1 MSKSIT
7 SNLLYIQNLESD
19 LNLLNQ
25 DYQHF
30 KTVEVD
36 DKIANV
42 NSLNVFD
49 KYNKERFTGSKD
61 WHFRIDFFPPDT
73 DDTDDPIIDNKLNK
87 LNKINDNNLSEYYN
101 KTPNETQFIHA
112 KELSD
117 NLEITIN
124 DLKLKYSQHNENDN
138 YMIRI
143 STNILF
149 KENTDEIILY
159 SNTDYSTIHYSYF
172 INNTLIQQFNNT
184 TSYYGKH
191 VKTHQYFKGWNR
203 IDIFLYHIASIKY
216 DTSFRFHFNP
226 IVDIDDGLTTIKDVG
241 DHPLGNNYF
250 TSKIEHFTAFFI
262 NSKELLP
269 ESQLIIKDTAIV
281 NNNYYL
287 QHDNVL
293 SNTYKYSYHILE
305 WNDNYSELKTISDYN
320 SNITYTLDR
329 IIIKN
334 NSSSTLNN
342 VWLEFNI
349 NNNNYSCNALQN
361 IESQNEHII
370 YDLNFNIDDGDE
382 ITHSL
387 SNLHSLIYSD
397 YSIFFHIS
405 MKEPFDKQT
414 KALEITNSIHQ
425 NSLFITNKG
434 SVGIGTN
441 DTGNYS
447 LYVNNISNDIKG
459 IFCADDLTIL
469 SDIRYKTDIKPITDA
484 SSKLLLLNGVSYKKN
499 DSYELG
505 LLAQEVQSVLP
516 ELVNNN
522 NDELGVKYL
531 QIIPLLIE
539 GFKELKNEIN
549 KIKKII

>member
-7 SNLLYIQNLESD
+7 SNLLLIND
-19 LNLLNQ
+19 LQTQIDAL
-25 DYQHF
+25 DS
-30 KTVEVD
+30 KVD
-36 DKIANV
+36 IFTETE
-42 NSLNVFD
+42 FD
-49 KYNKERFTGSKD
+49 SQINAVKSSNIYDQYGKERFTGSKD
-61 WHFRIDFFPPDT
+61 WHFRFDFYSNINGINQDNLNQYSDIKPLFTDYIHAQNLRTNVTIDKDLL
-73 DDTDDPIIDNKLNK
+73 DEYIQ
-87 LNKINDNNLSEYYN
+87 YYN
-101 KTPNETQFIHA
+101 SNIDYIIKV
-112 KELSD
+112 
-117 NLEITIN
+117 
-124 DLKLKYSQHNENDN
+124 
-138 YMIRI
+138 

-149 KENTDEIILY
+149 NDKIENIKLQDLANYY
-159 SNTDYSTIHYSYF
+159 SPQYSYY
-172 INNTLIQQFNNT
+172 INNKLIESINVNNNSTHLKKFN
-184 TSYYGKH
+184 
-191 VKTHQYFKGWNR
+191 FLKGWNR
-203 IDIFLYHIASIKY
+203 IDIFLLSNDLNIYDQSNEKY
-216 DTSFRFHFNP
+216 YTFKFYFNP
-226 IVDIDDGLTTIKDVG
+226 LNSLTKTSTINTKDDGDTLNDLDYLYDRV
-241 DHPLGNNYF
+241 
-250 TSKIEHFTAFFI
+250 EHFTAYFI
-262 NSKELLP
+262 NSSELIP
-269 ESQLIIKDTAIV
+269 NNQLEVKDISIDSV
-281 NNNYYL
+281 YYL

-305 WNDNYSELKTISDYN
+305 WNDNYSVLKTISDYN

-334 NSSSTLNN
+334 DSLSTLNN

-370 YDLNFNIDDGDE
+370 YDLNFNIHNHDE

-387 SNLHSLIYSD
+387 SNLDSLINSD
-397 YSIFFHIS
+397 YSIFFYIS
-405 MKEPFDKQT
+405 MKEPSDKQT
-414 KALEITNSIHQ
+414 KALKISNNIHE

-549 KIKKII
+549 KMKRCI

>member
-1 MSKSIT
+1 MSKTIT
-7 SNLLYIQNLESD
+7 SNLLLIND
-19 LNLLNQ
+19 LQTQINAL
-25 DYQHF
+25 DS
-30 KTVEVD
+30 KVD
-36 DKIANV
+36 NFTETE
-42 NSLNVFD
+42 FD
-49 KYNKERFTGSKD
+49 SQINAVKSSNIYDQYGKERFTGSKD
-61 WHFRIDFFPPDT
+61 WHFRFDFYSNINGINEDNLNEYSDIKPLFT
-73 DDTDDPIIDNKLNK
+73 D
-87 LNKINDNNLSEYYN
+87 Y
-101 KTPNETQFIHA
+101 IHA
-112 KELSD
+112 K
-117 NLEITIN
+117 NLRTNVTIDK
-124 DLKLKYSQHNENDN
+124 DLLDEYIQHYESNIH
-138 YMIRI
+138 YII
-143 STNILF
+143 KVSTNILF
-149 KENTDEIILY
+149 NDKIENIKLQDRANYY
-159 SNTDYSTIHYSYF
+159 SINYSYY
-172 INNTLIQQFNNT
+172 INNKIIQSITTYNNSTHPKSFN
-184 TSYYGKH
+184 
-191 VKTHQYFKGWNR
+191 FLKGWNR
-203 IDIFLYHIASIKY
+203 IDIFLLSDDLNKYHQL
-216 DTSFRFHFNP
+216 DTETKEYYTFKFYFNP
-226 IVDIDDGLTTIKDVG
+226 LNSLTETSTTNTKDDGDTLNDLYYLYDRV
-241 DHPLGNNYF
+241 
-250 TSKIEHFTAFFI
+250 EHFTAYFI
-262 NSKELLP
+262 NSTELIP
-269 ESQLIIKDTAIV
+269 NNQLEVKDISIDSV
-281 NNNYYL
+281 YYL
-287 QHDNVL
+287 EHNNIL

-305 WNDNYSELKTISDYN
+305 WNDNYSESKIISDYN
-320 SNITYTLDR
+320 TNITYTLDR

-334 NSSSTLNN
+334 DSLSTLNN

-370 YDLNFNIDDGDE
+370 YDLNFNIDADHK

-387 SNLHSLIYSD
+387 SNLDSLIYSD
-397 YSIFFHIS
+397 YSIFFYIS
-405 MKEPFDKQT
+405 MKEPSDKQT
-414 KALEITNSIHQ
+414 KALKISNNIHQ